1 MSFLTS
7 DGVMSSNGSFSV
19 RCVWEGGALIRRGH
33 LFNISSQKEVA
44 NYKGGGNS
52 RVYGNNLMSMV
63 HSDIVHRVRVITNK
77 NVMFSS
83 QWPTTFFGLD
93 EALVSSIF
101 PDVSNGSN
109 CSSCQQFMY
118 CEVYEII
125 HF

>member
-1 MSFLTS
+1 MRKVYCQRNHLSSLTS

-63 HSDIVHRVRVITNK
+63 HSDIVLK
-77 NVMFSS
+77 CWFSNVKLIELESS
-83 QWPTTFFGLD
+83 QTK
-93 EALVSSIF
+93 
-101 PDVSNGSN
+101 
-109 CSSCQQFMY
+109 M
-118 CEVYEII
+118 
-125 HF
+125 